1 MYKTFESTFGY
12 EKYLS
17 ILQSKLRKIKIKFN
31 FERKNHR
38 LPVETC
44 RWLGIHLNERC
55 CIPFSCIFFSNLYC
69 TYTHDS
75 ISTFVNISR

>member
-1 MYKTFESTFGY
+1 MVGCLDHDIVNSCKGHMYKTFESTFGY

-44 RWLGIHLNERC
+44 GWLGIHLNERC
-55 CIPFSCIFFSNLYC
+55 C
-69 TYTHDS
+69 
-75 ISTFVNISR
+75 TFCNKN